1 MNYSKLIPRI
11 STVVILLSLMF
22 FSNALADNI
31 IAADVFQPYINRII
45 WVSWHS
51 GDKSFETEGTL
62 KEIIGDHNCI
72 SLTVRAKF
80 ADEEIRFEGE
90 RVLYINLSAIDA
102 FEIRKPK

>member
-11 STVVILLSLMF
+11 SIVVILLSLMF
-22 FSNALADNI
+22 SSNALADNI

-51 GDKSFETEGTL
+51 GSKSFETEGTL
-62 KEIIGDHNCI
+62 KEIIADHNCI
-72 SLTVRAKF
+72 GLIVRAKF
-80 ADEEIRFEGE
+80 PDEEIRFDGE
-90 RVLYINLSAIDA
+90 RVLYINLSVIDA

>member
-1 MNYSKLIPRI
+1 MKYSKLIPGI
-11 STVVILLSLMF
+11 IAVVILLSLMF
-22 FSNALADNI
+22 FSNVLAGNI

-72 SLTVRAKF
+72 SLLVRAKF
-80 ADEEIRFEGE
+80 PNEENRFDGD

-102 FEIRKPK
+102 FEIRKPR

>member
-22 FSNALADNI
+22 ASNALADNI

-45 WVSWHS
+45 WVNWHS
-51 GDKSFETEGTL
+51 GSKSFETEGTL

-72 SLTVRAKF
+72 SLIVRAKF
-80 ADEEIRFEGE
+80 PDEEIRFEGE
-90 RVLYINLSAIDA
+90 RMLYINLSVIDA
-102 FEIRKPK
+102 FEIRKPR

>member
-22 FSNALADNI
+22 SSNALADNI

-51 GDKSFETEGTL
+51 GSKSFETEGTL

-72 SLTVRAKF
+72 SLIVRAKF
-80 ADEEIRFEGE
+80 PDEEIRFEGE
-90 RVLYINLSAIDA
+90 RMLYINLSVIDA
-102 FEIRKPK
+102 FEIRKPR

>member
-1 MNYSKLIPRI
+1 
-11 STVVILLSLMF
+11 MF
-22 FSNALADNI
+22 SSNALADNI

-62 KEIIGDHNCI
+62 KEVIGDHNCI
-72 SLTVRAKF
+72 SLIVRTKF
-80 ADEEIRFEGE
+80 PDEQSKFEGE
-90 RVLYINLSAIDA
+90 RVFYINLSAIDA

>member
-11 STVVILLSLMF
+11 SAAVILLSLMF

-31 IAADVFQPYINRII
+31 IAADVFQPYVNRII

-51 GDKSFETEGTL
+51 GDRSFETEGTL
-62 KEIIGDHNCI
+62 NKVIGDHNCI
-72 SLTVRAKF
+72 SLIVRAKF
-80 ADEEIRFEGE
+80 PEEKIQFEGE

>member
-1 MNYSKLIPRI
+1 MNYSKLIPGI

-22 FSNALADNI
+22 SSNVLAANI

-62 KEIIGDHNCI
+62 KEVIRDHNCI
-72 SLTVRAKF
+72 SLVLKAKF
-80 ADEEIRFEGE
+80 PGEEIRFEGE